1 MRVFLRFDP
10 CDSFGTEDVK
20 NRSARLPLQKH
31 KIKHGQ
37 DLTSSAVGPP
47 TLSWYHLSSHP
58 LLHEVLILELP
69 AFCEFSFLLS
79 VGLFVIT
86 VLLWS

>member
-20 NRSARLPLQKH
+20 NPSARLPLQKH
-31 KIKHGQ
+31 EIKHKQ

-47 TLSWYHLSSHP
+47 TLP
-58 LLHEVLILELP
+58 LLHEV
-69 AFCEFSFLLS
+69 
-79 VGLFVIT
+79 
-86 VLLWS
+86 